1 MLFNRLD
8 LLERLL
14 AGLNEA
20 DTPYKMQGGQ
30 SIQPIHE
37 GDGQIGVRENRLV
50 MYARGLE
57 SQVAQG
63 RSEIQSLQAQLSV
76 TLRDLAKLRQT
87 HKNASDTFLATQRD
101 LDRANAKVE
110 AYEKIL
116 EAIFRDHLTSPLDCP
131 LSWQNLVQENEQ
143 NKRRIQELEY
153 AVLLKRESS
162 TGSSNDMEHHVE
174 HEQGMG
180 IIQCDVSRFY

>member
-1 MLFNRLD
+1 
-8 LLERLL
+8 
-14 AGLNEA
+14 
-20 DTPYKMQGGQ
+20 MQEDQ
-30 SIQPIHE
+30 SIQHINQV
-37 GDGQIGVRENRLV
+37 DGQIGARENRLV

-63 RSEIQSLQAQLSV
+63 RSEVQSLQAQLSV
-76 TLRDLAKLRQT
+76 TLRELAKLRQT
-87 HKNASDTFLATQRD
+87 HKNASDTLLTTQRD

-116 EAIFRDHLTSPLDCP
+116 EAIFRDHSTSPLDCP

-143 NKRRIQELEY
+143 NKSRIQELEY

-162 TGSSNDMEHHVE
+162 SGSSNDMEHHVE

-180 IIQCDVSRFY
+180 FIQCDVSQFY